1 MVVLRIVQELTKM
14 VMFILLW
21 GTPPLMAWVYS
32 CAFYLLLYFVSIIGT
47 FILFSHFEKLK
58 YGKTNKT

>member
-47 FILFSHFEKLK
+47 SILFSHFEKTGIWK
-58 YGKTNKT
+58 NQ

>member
-47 FILFSHFEKLK
+47 FILFSHFEKLEH
-58 YGKTNKT
+58 GKTNKT

>member
-14 VMFILLW
+14 IMFILLW

>member
-32 CAFYLLLYFVSIIGT
+32 CLLYTSDAADD
-47 FILFSHFEKLK
+47 
-58 YGKTNKT
+58 

>member
-47 FILFSHFEKLK
+47 FILFSHFEKLG

>member
-47 FILFSHFEKLK
+47 FIHFSHLEKQE

>member
-47 FILFSHFEKLK
+47 FILFSHFENLE

>member
-1 MVVLRIVQELTKM
+1 MVALRIVQELTKM

-32 CAFYLLLYFVSIIGT
+32 CASYLLLYFVSIIGT
-47 FILFSHFEKLK
+47 FILFSHFEKLE

>member
-47 FILFSHFEKLK
+47 FILFSHFDILE

>member
-47 FILFSHFEKLK
+47 FILFSHFEKTGIWK
-58 YGKTNKT
+58 NQ

>member
-1 MVVLRIVQELTKM
+1 MIVLRIVQELTKL

-32 CAFYLLLYFVSIIGT
+32 CEFYLLLYFVSLIGT
-47 FILFSHFEKLK
+47 FMLFSHFEKLADE
-58 YGKTNKT
+58 KTNKT

>member
-1 MVVLRIVQELTKM
+1 MIVLRIVQELTKM